1 MDGNHFGYI
10 TKLKKIPTWGYPN
23 TIRIAQLVPSTI
35 LFGRSAFEF
44 MLVWDNKLV
53 FGQNM
58 CTKCNTL
65 LDPTN
70 ATEQYDIHVVIDQ
83 IK

>member
-1 MDGNHFGYI
+1 MDDNHFGYI

-23 TIRIAQLVPSTI
+23 TIRIAQLVPCTI

-53 FGQNM
+53 FG
-58 CTKCNTL
+58 
-65 LDPTN
+65 
-70 ATEQYDIHVVIDQ
+70 
-83 IK
+83 